1 MHGASTNSLFVVIGE
16 KGPLPYFD
24 AEGHAEM
31 RDSLKLGIT
40 LDERIADGYYYA
52 KSIQLFKYLMQ
63 HPQLLEQPANME
75 VDYD

>member
-1 MHGASTNSLFVVIGE
+1 MIGE

-24 AEGHAEM
+24 AEGRVEM